1 MTHGRVRNAHVRL
14 RYDLRVSADARLHP
28 RFPIPATADVIG
40 HEVVL
45 AAPLADLSM
54 GGCRFAG
61 KGWEAPGT
69 EVELVLSFPR
79 KAANLPIRGIVVR
92 ASNRD
97 MGIQFQHLSDEQKW
111 ALRKHIRGAQRQL
124 AAVPPSPEQ

>member
-1 MTHGRVRNAHVRL
+1 VRNAHVRL

-97 MGIQFQHLSDEQKW
+97 MGIQFQNLSDEQKW
-111 ALRKHIRGAQRQL
+111 ALRKHIREAQRQL
-124 AAVPPSPEQ
+124 AATPASPDQS